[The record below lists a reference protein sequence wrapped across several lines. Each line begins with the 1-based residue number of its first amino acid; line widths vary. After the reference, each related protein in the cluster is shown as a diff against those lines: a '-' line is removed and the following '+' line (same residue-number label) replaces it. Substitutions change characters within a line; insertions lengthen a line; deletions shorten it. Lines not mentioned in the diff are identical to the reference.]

1 MANKFR
7 GEADLDFTR
16 MVDGEE
22 KSAKFK
28 LVFDANAFCEIE
40 DLTGMNMG
48 EMVDAMQSP
57 DKLSFKTIRAVV
69 LGGLKRNHPELEL
82 NDAGDIISDAGLSET
97 VNALIGA
104 FTSAMAEMD
113 PEQGEVKPKR
123 RRAS

>member
-1 MANKFR
+1 
-7 GEADLDFTR
+7 
-16 MVDGEE
+16 
-22 KSAKFK
+22 
-28 LVFDANAFCEIE
+28 
-40 DLTGMNMG
+40 
-48 EMVDAMQSP
+48 
-57 DKLSFKTIRAVV
+57 
-69 LGGLKRNHPELEL
+69 LEL